1 MKDKPVP
8 VPSHL
13 KEKKKSSVETE
24 QESMAKQHSSV
35 LNIVSS
41 HVAHFSS

>member
-1 MKDKPVP
+1 MKDKA

-13 KEKKKSSVETE
+13 KEKKKSGMETE
-24 QESMAKQHSSV
+24 QENMAKQHSFV